1 MKSCLFAVL
10 LLILA
15 SNQAWSGQYLPGT
28 QPHPMALKSL
38 DMGRTFDAST
48 SGIINQHPRVPKPRV
63 ISKTEWGGG
72 PSSGTMISQFPVS
85 LTVHHEGSPKPLADD
100 EDPKKLLRNLQAYGW
115 AQKNW
120 PDLPYHFIIDRGG
133 NIYEGRD
140 PMKAGDTNTAYDP
153 RGKLLVMAMGN
164 TEIQAP
170 SQKQI
175 DAMCDLMAWACDYY
189 NIPPE
194 TVKGHMEYTPTDCPG
209 KYLYPYVASGFFEGE
224 IRERIKK
231 AYGPAEKR

>member
-1 MKSCLFAVL
+1 M
-10 LLILA
+10 LIIGCGVA
-15 SNQAWSGQYLPGT
+15 EAEPYLPGT
-28 QPHPMALKSL
+28 QPHPMALKNL
-38 DMGRTFDAST
+38 DMGRTFDVST
-48 SGIINQHPRVPKPRV
+48 SGTINKNARVPKPRV
-63 ISKTEWGGG
+63 ISKAEWGGG
-72 PSSGTMISQFPVS
+72 PSSGTMTSQFPVS
-85 LTVHHEGSPKPLADD
+85 LTVHHEGTPKPLLPGDD
-100 EDPKKLLRNLQAYGW
+100 PELQLRNLQKYGW

-120 PDLPYHFIIDRGG
+120 PDLPYHFLIDRDG

-153 RGKLLVMAMGN
+153 RGKLLITAMGN

-170 SQKQI
+170 TQKQI
-175 DAMCDLMAWACDYY
+175 DAMTDLMACACDYY

-224 IRERIKK
+224 IRERIKN
-231 AYGPAEKR
+231 AYVSGKRTK